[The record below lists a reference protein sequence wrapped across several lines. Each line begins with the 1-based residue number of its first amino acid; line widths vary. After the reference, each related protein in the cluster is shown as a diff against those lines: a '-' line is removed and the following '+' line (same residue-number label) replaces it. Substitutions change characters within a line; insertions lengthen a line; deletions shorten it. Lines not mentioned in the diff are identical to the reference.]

1 VNKEIGKYA
10 IVRELAAG
18 ATSKVYLALDT
29 FNNQHVALK
38 LIDPESLR
46 DKHMARAQKK
56 LLQIEA
62 SLVGKLQHPH
72 IVQMLDAVLTDE
84 FNYIVMEYV
93 DGGTLEQYT
102 EPGWLLQFPVVAD
115 HMFKCC
121 KALEY
126 AYAMGVIHRDIKP
139 ANIMLHNGE
148 VKISDLGA
156 AQIEDA
162 DSTQVVGIGSP
173 YYMSPEQITG
183 EGVSFRSDIYSLGVT
198 MYQLLTGR
206 LPFEATN
213 HASLIYQIVGGD
225 LAPTRRLRPEVPEA
239 LDAIVMRAIQRDPAK
254 RYQSWSEFARDLW
267 SFLNNSGKGT
277 PAVSDAEKFDALR
290 ATGFFSAFSDI
301 TLWEMLPYTKWRKM
315 PPGASILQEGD
326 VGNAFFILTE
336 GVAKV
341 TRGGKILDFL
351 HKGDCFGEIR
361 RLPESHY
368 TRTTGIEAGTDCVV
382 FEIVPD
388 EIKSASLECR
398 YQFSEACLL
407 FLLRRL
413 DTADKRISKLV
424 GKNANFGDSTQKL
437 PTEPGAVP

>member
-1 VNKEIGKYA
+1 VIKEIGKYA

-18 ATSKVYLALDT
+18 ATATVYLAVDT
-29 FNNQHVALK
+29 FTNQEVALK
-38 LIDPESLR
+38 LIDQNMLKSKSL
-46 DKHMARAQKK
+46 ARAQKK

-72 IVQMLDAVLTDE
+72 IVQMLDAVLTE
-84 FNYIVMEYV
+84 EQSFIVLEYV
-93 DGGTLEQYT
+93 EGGTLAQYT

-115 HMFKCC
+115 YMFKCC

-126 AYAMGVIHRDIKP
+126 AYSMGVIHRDIKP
-139 ANIMLHNGE
+139 ANIMLHAGE
-148 VKISDLGA
+148 VKVADLGA

-198 MYQLLTGR
+198 MYQLLCGK

-213 HASLIYQIVGGD
+213 HASLIYQIVAGNPPSPR
-225 LAPTRRLRPEVPEA
+225 ARRPDVPAA
-239 LDAIVMRAIQRDPAK
+239 LDAIAMRAIQRDAGQ
-254 RYQSWSEFARDLW
+254 RYQSWAEFARDLW
-267 SFLNNSGKGT
+267 AFLNDSGRGT

-301 TLWEMLPYTKWRKM
+301 ELWEILPYTKWHKLA
-315 PPGASILQEGD
+315 PGDTILEEGD
-326 VGNAFFILTE
+326 MGNAFFILTD
-336 GVAKV
+336 GIAKV

-361 RLPESHY
+361 RLPESNY
-368 TRTTGIEAGTDCVV
+368 TRTTGIAAGTDCVL
-382 FEIVPD
+382 FEIMPD
-388 EIKSASLECR
+388 DLKSTSLECR

-407 FLLRRL
+407 FLLRKL
-413 DTADKRISKLV
+413 DSADKRISKLV
-424 GKNANFGDSTQKL
+424 GKHANFGDATQRL
-437 PTEPGAVP
+437 DAES

>member
-1 VNKEIGKYA
+1 MYKEIGKYA

-18 ATSKVYLALDT
+18 ATATVYLAIDV
-29 FNNQHVALK
+29 FNNQQVALK
-38 LIDPESLR
+38 LINPEALR
-46 DKHMARAQKK
+46 DKNLARAQRK

-72 IVQMLDAVLTDE
+72 IVQMLDAVLTDDL
-84 FNYIVMEYV
+84 NYIVMEYV

-102 EPGWLLQFPVVAD
+102 EAGWLLQFPAVAD

-126 AYAMGVIHRDIKP
+126 AYSQGVIHRDIKP
-139 ANIMLHNGE
+139 ANIMLHAGE

-162 DSTQVVGIGSP
+162 DSTQVIGIGSP

-198 MYQLLTGR
+198 MYQLLTGK
-206 LPFEATN
+206 LPFQATN
-213 HASLIYQIVGGD
+213 HASLIYQIVEGD
-225 LAPTRRLRPEVPEA
+225 PPLPSRHRPEVPPA
-239 LDAIVMRAIQRDPAK
+239 LEAIVMRAIQRDPAK
-254 RYQSWSEFARDLW
+254 RYQSWAEFARELW
-267 SFLNNSGKGT
+267 AFLNDAGKGT

-290 ATGFFSAFSDI
+290 ATGFFAAFSD
-301 TLWEMLPYTKWRKM
+301 TELWEMLPYTTWHKVA
-315 PPGASILQEGD
+315 PATVILQEGD
-326 VGNAFFILTE
+326 TGGAFFILTD

-351 HKGDCFGEIR
+351 RKGDCFGEIR
-361 RLPESHY
+361 RLPDSTY
-368 TRTTGIEAGTDCVV
+368 TRTTGIEAGTDCVL

-388 EIKSASLECR
+388 ALKNASLECR
-398 YQFSEACLL
+398 YKFSEACLL
-407 FLLRRL
+407 FLLRKL
-413 DTADKRISKLV
+413 DSADKRISKLV
-424 GKNANFGDSTQKL
+424 GKHANFGEATQKNAI
-437 PTEPGAVP
+437 PDVP

>member
-1 VNKEIGKYA
+1 VYKEIGKYA

-18 ATSKVYLALDT
+18 ATATVYLAIDV
-29 FNNQHVALK
+29 FNNQQVALK
-38 LIDPESLR
+38 LINPEALR
-46 DKHMARAQKK
+46 DKNLARAQRK

-84 FNYIVMEYV
+84 LNYIVMEYV
-93 DGGTLEQYT
+93 DGGTLEQYV
-102 EPGWLLQFPVVAD
+102 EPGWLLQFPAVAD

-126 AYAMGVIHRDIKP
+126 AYSMGVIHRDIKP
-139 ANIMLHNGE
+139 ANIMLHSGE

-183 EGVSFRSDIYSLGVT
+183 EEVTFRSDIYSLGVT

-206 LPFEATN
+206 LPFQASS
-213 HASLIYQIVGGD
+213 HAGLIFQIVEGN
-225 LAPTRRLRPEVPEA
+225 APPPSHYRAEVPA
-239 LDAIVMRAIQRDPAK
+239 AMDAIVQRAMQRDPAQ
-254 RYQSWSEFARDLW
+254 RYQSWAEFARDLW
-267 SFLNNSGKGT
+267 AFLNASGQGT
-277 PAVSDAEKFDALR
+277 PAVSDAEKFGALR
-290 ATGFFSAFSDI
+290 ATGFFSAFSD
-301 TLWEMLPYTKWRKM
+301 TELWEMLPYTRWHKL
-315 PPGASILQEGD
+315 PGGAPILKEGD
-326 VGNAFFILTE
+326 MGSAFFILTE
-336 GVAKV
+336 GVVKV

-361 RLPESHY
+361 RLPESQY
-368 TRTTGIEAGTDCVV
+368 TRTTGIEAGTDCVL
-382 FEIVPD
+382 FEIDPD
-388 EIKSASLECR
+388 ELRSASLECR

-407 FLLRRL
+407 FLLRKL
-413 DTADKRISKLV
+413 DSADKRISKLV
-424 GKNANFGDSTQKL
+424 GKHANFGDTTQKVIA
-437 PTEPGAVP
+437 PEA